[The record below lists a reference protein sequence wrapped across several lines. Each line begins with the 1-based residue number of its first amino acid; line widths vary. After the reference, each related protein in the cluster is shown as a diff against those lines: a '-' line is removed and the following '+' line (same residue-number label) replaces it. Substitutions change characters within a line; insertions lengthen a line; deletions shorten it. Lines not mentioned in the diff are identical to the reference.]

1 MTPTK
6 TTQAKKLNWGILG
19 AARVNERLL
28 PAIIEAQNS
37 QLVAIASR
45 RAGAA
50 KATLDKYAPCHGNVN
65 CYDDLESLINDENV
79 HAVYCPMANNEH
91 VEWALKAINAGKHV
105 LIEKPMALT
114 VADIEAIEQAALK
127 NNVKVMEGFMY
138 RFHPQHARVK
148 ELVESGLIGDV
159 LSVRAS
165 YSFLMKPNRMYRIAG
180 SVENGGGAMWDI
192 GPYAIHTLRWAMGL
206 NNVGLKNL
214 DLGNAAQNGKPIEPK
229 SVTVHAKFNEAG
241 ADIVTSGILD
251 FGNDSE
257 GRARFGH
264 FDVSFERS
272 RKSEYEIIGTKGW
285 LKCHAAWVF
294 QNDVPVISWAL
305 EDGKYAE
312 ERFAHSNH
320 FNLEIEHFS
329 DCVLNDKAPMLDLAD
344 AKNNCKAIEAVLKS
358 AAIGGLVVCK

>member
-1 MTPTK
+1 MSNLTK
-6 TTQAKKLNWGILG
+6 LRWGILG

-28 PAIIEAQNS
+28 PAIIEAPNAE
-37 QLVAIASR
+37 LVAIASR

-50 KATLDKYAPCHGNVN
+50 KTTLEKYAPCHGNVA
-65 CYDDLESLINDENV
+65 CYDDLDSLINDANIQ
-79 HAVYCPMANNEH
+79 AVYCPMANNEH

-114 VADIEAIEQAALK
+114 VKDIEEIETAAIK

-138 RFHPQHARVK
+138 RFHPQHVRLK
-148 ELVESGLIGDV
+148 EIVESGLIGDV

-165 YSFLMKPNRMYRIAG
+165 YSFLMKPARMYRIAHG
-180 SVENGGGAMWDI
+180 FKQGGGAMWDI
-192 GPYAIHTLRWAMGL
+192 GPYAIHSLRWAMGL
-206 NNVGLKNL
+206 SATAK
-214 DLGNAAQNGKPIEPK
+214 DGNPAEP
-229 SVTVHAKFNEAG
+229 VTVTAHAKFNEVG
-241 ADIVTSGILD
+241 ADIVTSGVLD
-251 FGNDSE
+251 FGLDAE

-285 LKCHAAWVF
+285 VKCHAAWVF

-312 ERFAHSNH
+312 ERFPPSNH

-329 DCVLNDKAPMLDLAD
+329 DCVLNNKAPLLDFAD
-344 AKNNCKAIEAVLKS
+344 AKANCKAIEAVLQS
-358 AAIGGLVVCK
+358 ADTERLVNITA